1 MERKGLRVNA
11 EKTKI
16 IICGTGL
23 DLLQAKASSHV
34 PSAALMKAATIFN
47 ATEAFTGCT
56 RSAVG

>member
-23 DLLQAKASSHV
+23 DLVQAKANSNV
-34 PSAALMKAATIFN
+34 PSAAL
-47 ATEAFTGCT
+47 
-56 RSAVG
+56 V